1 MAHLEV
7 KVDNA
12 FGTWVGK
19 ITLAVNSEPDHEKV
33 VMRELIG
40 GINTMEMLAIETDD
54 GESTI
59 FGQSL
64 IRQSVVTVKAVS

>member
-1 MAHLEV
+1 MAYLEV
-7 KVDNA
+7 KVHNS

-19 ITLAVNSEPDHEKV
+19 ITLSANSDPGHEKV

-59 FGQSL
+59 FGQSV
-64 IRQSVVTVKAVS
+64 IRQSVVTVKSVS